1 MSAQDEKPVKSRQ
14 LPLDFPEAGLTLDTL
29 CVTSA
34 NRTAIGVLKRWPD
47 WRNPALAV
55 VGAPKSGLTTAAAAW
70 AQHAGG
76 ELITARAFDRLSHKK
91 VDALSSSPVAIDLGE
106 AVSNEDNLLSLI
118 NLSGRAG
125 GSVLITGHTSPAR
138 WRVKLPDLASR
149 LKAMTLV
156 ELKAPDDEMAAI
168 RLRKAMRRRYLK
180 LPEDVEAY
188 ILTRIERNYAAIETF
203 VQSLHEMADG
213 REITVPLARD
223 VMDAAGGTRSLFENG
238 DQ

>member
-1 MSAQDEKPVKSRQ
+1 
-14 LPLDFPEAGLTLDTL
+14 
-29 CVTSA
+29 
-34 NRTAIGVLKRWPD
+34 
-47 WRNPALAV
+47 
-55 VGAPKSGLTTAAAAW
+55 
-70 AQHAGG
+70 
-76 ELITARAFDRLSHKK
+76 
-91 VDALSSSPVAIDLGE
+91 
-106 AVSNEDNLLSLI
+106 
-118 NLSGRAG
+118 
-125 GSVLITGHTSPAR
+125 
-138 WRVKLPDLASR
+138 
-149 LKAMTLV
+149 MTLV